1 MNHVLNDNKLMRQ
14 LDLSSQHQLLKQG
27 DWIALSPDQHLNVA
41 TRQLGFAYFP
51 TGGAIALIMQQR
63 KDKQV
68 ALTMIGQ
75 EGMVGVAAALGVA
88 QEPYHCVVLSAGN
101 ALQISVGDLYALKLK
116 NQALCTVLDR
126 YVAVIHAQFA
136 QAIVCHSCHD
146 LQQRMACLLLNLSDR
161 VLALTATVARRP
173 CARARPG
180 EPPSAISLAPPRA
193 AADPRTRAL
202 AATKTERVHG
212 DEPALLLRTGLQRGR
227 AALLAGAHSCYRCC
241 SPRGG

>member
-161 VLALTATVARRP
+161 VLAKDFTMTQARLADLLGVRRSGINQA
-173 CARARPG
+173 ARTLQQTQILQYSRG
-180 EPPSAISLAPPRA
+180 SIHILDR
-193 AADPRTRAL
+193 L
-202 AATKTERVHG
+202 
-212 DEPALLLRTGLQRGR
+212 ALLKTACQ
-227 AALLAGAHSCYRCC
+227 CYAMDQQ
-241 SPRGG
+241 SYQSILEK

>member
-1 MNHVLNDNKLMRQ
+1 MRQ

-161 VLALTATVARRP
+161 VLAKDFTMTQARLADLLGVRRSGINQA
-173 CARARPG
+173 ARTLQQTQILQYSRG
-180 EPPSAISLAPPRA
+180 SIHILDR
-193 AADPRTRAL
+193 L
-202 AATKTERVHG
+202 
-212 DEPALLLRTGLQRGR
+212 ALLKTACQ
-227 AALLAGAHSCYRCC
+227 CYAMDQQ
-241 SPRGG
+241 SYQSILEK

>member
-136 QAIVCHSCHD
+136 QAIVCHSRHD

-161 VLALTATVARRP
+161 VLAKDFTMTQARLADLLGVRRSGINQA
-173 CARARPG
+173 ARTLQQTQILQYSRG
-180 EPPSAISLAPPRA
+180 RIHILDR
-193 AADPRTRAL
+193 L
-202 AATKTERVHG
+202 
-212 DEPALLLRTGLQRGR
+212 ALLKTACQ
-227 AALLAGAHSCYRCC
+227 CYAIDQQ
-241 SPRGG
+241 SYQSILEK